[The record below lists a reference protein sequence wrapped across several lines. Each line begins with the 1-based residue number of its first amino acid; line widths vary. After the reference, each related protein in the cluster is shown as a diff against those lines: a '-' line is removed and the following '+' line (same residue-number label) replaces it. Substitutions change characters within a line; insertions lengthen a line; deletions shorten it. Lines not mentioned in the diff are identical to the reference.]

1 MLEPDCD
8 GWVGEAVGL
17 EVTVTVGGIVGVAVA
32 VRVEVGVTVAAGVEE
47 DGGVGVFV
55 LEMRVTWVDPL

>member
-17 EVTVTVGGIVGVAVA
+17 EVAVTVGAIVGVAVA
-32 VRVEVGVTVAAGVEE
+32 VLVEVGVPVAAGVEDE
-47 DGGVGVFV
+47 GGVGVLV
-55 LEMRVTWVDPL
+55 LALRVTRDDSL